1 MRKKIRSRLALDSD
15 GGPTATTYRPGF
27 PLSDEQ
33 MRNLRSR
40 DDLFGSEGCR
50 RVFAS
55 DDERQQAW
63 LDHRDKIIPHTI
75 LGRRCAAFWAYEPD
89 VPDELRWTSP
99 QAEEGECREDQIA
112 RHGRVSAAR
121 NAWLLAHPA
130 HHRPGE
136 RAVLLQLAPL
146 PPVGE

>member
-1 MRKKIRSRLALDSD
+1 MRKKIRSRLASASTD
-15 GGPTATTYRPGF
+15 GPSVTAYRPGL
-27 PLSDEQ
+27 PLTDEQ
-33 MRNLRSR
+33 ARNLRFR
-40 DDLFGSEGCR
+40 EDLFGWEGCR

-55 DDERQQAW
+55 DEERRQAW
-63 LDHRDKIIPHTI
+63 LDHRDKIIPHTV

-99 QAEEGECREDQIA
+99 QSDEGESREEQIA
-112 RHGRVSAAR
+112 RHGRLSAAR
-121 NAWLLAHPA
+121 HAWLLAHPG

-136 RAVLLQLAPL
+136 RADLQQLVPL